1 LNVYFCITF
10 TMMKKVYYL
19 STCSTCKKIM
29 NDLDLSDFIK
39 QDIKYNPIT
48 RSQLE
53 SLYNI
58 NSSYEALFSKRS
70 KKYFSL
76 SLKYKNLK
84 EDDFKELILQEYTF
98 LKRPVFILDK
108 NIFVGNSKEN
118 IRELRENLL

>member
-1 LNVYFCITF
+1 
-10 TMMKKVYYL
+10 MKKVYYL

-29 NDLDLSDFIK
+29 NDLDLSEFIK

-98 LKRPVFILDK
+98 LKRPVFILDE